1 MKNSVQEKRWEK
13 NWSQAQLAR
22 ICQVSQSTICDI
34 ESNKRIPSLETAMKL
49 ARALST
55 TVDELFKRE

>member
-1 MKNSVQEKRWEK
+1 MKNFVQQMRWEK

-34 ESNKRIPSLETAMKL
+34 ESERRTPSLDTAMKL

-55 TVDELFKRE
+55 TVDELFKR